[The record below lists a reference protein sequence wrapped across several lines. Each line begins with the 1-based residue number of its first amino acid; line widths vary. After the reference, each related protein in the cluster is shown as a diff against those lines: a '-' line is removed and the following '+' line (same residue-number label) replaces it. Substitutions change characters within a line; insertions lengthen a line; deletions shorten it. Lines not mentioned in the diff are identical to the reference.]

1 MINLYQILGISETA
15 TQQEIKQA
23 YRRLAMKYHPDS
35 GGSQASEAMF
45 TKVNKAYQI
54 LSVPARRRW
63 YDTRYRTQSTVN
75 SRQQERYYRARAAA
89 RYYYAQKASRK
100 QEMLWH
106 RKDFL
111 IAALSLMIII
121 LSFMFF
127 NDLRY
132 VMIKRHAS
140 STVAV
145 IYSPYS
151 FGGDSKNLH
160 YGYVVDDSLY
170 TQHDSE
176 PTSPGTDIIIT
187 DDGIPL
193 SRGYEFRVWYNPDRP
208 ERGIIDLSAPMPK
221 TLIQV
226 KKEAA
231 KILHVREG
239 FTPYQAE
246 CMVVELYE
254 KQGLNAIGDILCSE
268 FYWYQNL
275 WHNKS
280 AFRKLQKSSSW
291 KESLEKCSFTD

>member
-35 GGSQASEAMF
+35 GGSQASEALF

-63 YDTRYRTQSTVN
+63 YDDRFRRGASVDR
-75 SRQQERYYRARAAA
+75 RQQERYYRARAAA
-89 RYYYAQKASRK
+89 RYYYAQKESQR
-100 QEMLWH
+100 QQQLWH

-111 IAALSLMIII
+111 IAALSLMIIF
-121 LSFMFF
+121 LTFMFF

-160 YGYVVDDSLY
+160 YGYVVADSLY

-193 SRGYEFRVWYNPDRP
+193 SRGYEFRVWYNPDKP

-221 TLIQV
+221 TLVQV
-226 KKEAA
+226 QKKAA
-231 KILHVREG
+231 TILHVREG
-239 FTPYQAE
+239 FSRQQAD
-246 CMVVELYE
+246 CMVAELYE
-254 KQGLNAIGDILCSE
+254 TKGLAAIGDILCSNL
-268 FYWYQNL
+268 YWYQNFR
-275 WHNKS
+275 HNKT
-280 AFRKLQKSSSW
+280 AFRKLQKTALW
-291 KESLEKCSFTD
+291 KQSYEQCRLTD